1 MKDLPTTPVPG
12 LVVVAIPD
20 LKARD
25 DIVILK
31 STHKHLKTL
40 DNLPEGSIIGTSSLR
55 RICTLKQKYPNL
67 IIEDI
72 RGNLN
77 TRLRKLE
84 EEEFDAIILAKAG
97 VVRLGWEDKID
108 QVLDKAEFQ
117 YPPAQGALAI
127 Q

>member
-1 MKDLPTTPVPG
+1 M
-12 LVVVAIPD
+12 
-20 LKARD
+20 
-25 DIVILK
+25 
-31 STHKHLKTL
+31 
-40 DNLPEGSIIGTSSLR
+40 
-55 RICTLKQKYPNL
+55 KQKYPNL
-67 IIEDI
+67 VIEDI

-108 QVLDKAEFQ
+108 QVLDKAVYQ
-117 YPPAQGALAI
+117 YPPAQGALAV